1 MISAQIL
8 QAGESPLSQ
17 PARKATRKPTNVSLP
32 SDLLDRA
39 KQLDVNI
46 SRASERGLREEVH
59 EAEARA
65 WAAQHAGF
73 IAEMNARIEHDGLP
87 LDEHRLFGWP
97 VLICTTTLHPD
108 PRRNRRTSSMC
119 RAII

>member
-1 MISAQIL
+1 MISARAPA
-8 QAGESPLSQ
+8 AGEPPLSH

-32 SDLLDRA
+32 TDLLDRA

-65 WAAQHAGF
+65 WATQHADF
-73 IAEMNARIEHDGLP
+73 ISELNARIEHDGLP
-87 LDEHRLFGWP
+87 LEEHRML
-97 VLICTTTLHPD
+97 
-108 PRRNRRTSSMC
+108 
-119 RAII
+119 

>member
-1 MISAQIL
+1 MISAQSL
-8 QAGESPLSQ
+8 ESRKLRLSQ

-32 SDLLDRA
+32 TDLLDRA

-65 WAAQHAGF
+65 WAAQHASF
-73 IAEMNARIEHDGLP
+73 IAELNARIEHDGLP
-87 LDEHRLFGWP
+87 LEDHRMF
-97 VLICTTTLHPD
+97 
-108 PRRNRRTSSMC
+108 
-119 RAII
+119 

>member
-1 MISAQIL
+1 MVFTDPQPLS
-8 QAGESPLSQ
+8 ESP
-17 PARKATRKPTNVSLP
+17 RRTIRKPTNVSLP

-46 SRASERGLREEVH
+46 SRASERGLRQEVY

-73 IAEMNARIEHDGLP
+73 VAELNARIEKDGLP
-87 LDEHRLFGWP
+87 LEAHRMF
-97 VLICTTTLHPD
+97 
-108 PRRNRRTSSMC
+108 
-119 RAII
+119 